1 MKTLDLFTLVAALPT
16 HIASTLPEVIPLDGI
31 RPRDAIRMDTVL
43 DKPLVLQLGKVKKL
57 T

>member
-43 DKPLVLQLGKVKKL
+43 DKPLVLQLGKVES
-57 T
+57 